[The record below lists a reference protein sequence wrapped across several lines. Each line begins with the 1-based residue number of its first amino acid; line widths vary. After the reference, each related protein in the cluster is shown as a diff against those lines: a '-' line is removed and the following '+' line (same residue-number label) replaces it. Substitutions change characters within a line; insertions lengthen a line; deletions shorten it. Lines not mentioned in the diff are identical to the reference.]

1 MDRREVLFLVL
12 DAEPIEFSTP
22 RGDKRRMAIYRG
34 DALIGTKGPPSEG
47 LRTGRLP
54 CGHIPRRRADRRIRP
69 RRKDR
74 HR

>member
-34 DALIGTKGPPSEG
+34 DALIGGSARYE
-47 LRTGRLP
+47 RTAVGRL
-54 CGHIPRRRADRRIRP
+54 ADGEIAVRSYTEAAR
-69 RRKDR
+69 
-74 HR
+74 